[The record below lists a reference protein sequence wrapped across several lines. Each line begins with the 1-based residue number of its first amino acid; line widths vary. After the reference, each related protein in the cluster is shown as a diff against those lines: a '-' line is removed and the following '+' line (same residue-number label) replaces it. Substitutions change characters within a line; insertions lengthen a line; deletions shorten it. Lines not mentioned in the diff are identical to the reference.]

1 MNNIDESIH
10 SLMSVCVRH
19 AIEVEFRHTDMDYPD
34 ELPSNKYL
42 KEFYKTNNPVNFTL
56 DMGGSLIEL
65 FSLEDLLKKQM
76 GYRWLSPDEGK
87 KIIPTWN
94 LDHVVIADDIGGGK
108 PIIAEIKKDRMPI
121 YASCDGL
128 EPFFITD
135 SLDQFIDALSSIT
148 DVINSKYNV
157 YDIYDEN
164 EEIKNCFRIDFI
176 ETLKSILSMESSKN
190 LFYYFYG

>member
-87 KIIPTWN
+87 RLFQLGIST
-94 LDHVVIADDIGGGK
+94 
-108 PIIAEIKKDRMPI
+108 
-121 YASCDGL
+121 
-128 EPFFITD
+128 
-135 SLDQFIDALSSIT
+135 
-148 DVINSKYNV
+148 
-157 YDIYDEN
+157 
-164 EEIKNCFRIDFI
+164 
-176 ETLKSILSMESSKN
+176 IL
-190 LFYYFYG
+190 